1 MVSIQLPKGEKS
13 KSTQQI
19 SYRLIAIFSCM
30 SLWVFT
36 LICQPSY
43 AGREL
48 LLDTIKLPPGFE
60 ISVFAAN
67 VPNARSMSLSPHGTL
82 FVGTR
87 RAGNVYAILD
97 YNHDNIA
104 DEVITIARGL
114 NMPNGVAFRKGSLY
128 VAEVNRILRYDNI
141 EDHLKDSPEPIVVN
155 EGFPRDR
162 DHGWKFIRFGPDGK
176 LYVPVGAPCN
186 VCERSDKRYA
196 SIMRMNPDGTGLEIF
211 VRGVRNTVGFDW
223 NPDTKELWF
232 TDNGRDWMGDDLP
245 SDELNHAPV
254 KGLHFGFPY
263 CHGTNVSD
271 PKFGAK
277 HLCDEYTPPA
287 VELGA
292 HVAPLG
298 MRFYTGNMFPE
309 KYQKQIFI
317 AEHGSWNRSVPIG
330 YRLVIIRLKNNLAVK
345 HEVFAEGWLQN
356 GKVWGRPVD
365 ILIMPDG
372 ALLVSDDHAGVI
384 YRINCKK

>member
-141 EDHLKDSPEPIVVN
+141 EDHLKDPPEPIVVN
-155 EGFPRDR
+155 DNFPRDR
-162 DHGWKFIRFGPDGK
+162 DHGWKFIRFGPDG
-176 LYVPVGAPCN
+176 
-186 VCERSDKRYA
+186 
-196 SIMRMNPDGTGLEIF
+196 
-211 VRGVRNTVGFDW
+211 
-223 NPDTKELWF
+223 
-232 TDNGRDWMGDDLP
+232 
-245 SDELNHAPV
+245 
-254 KGLHFGFPY
+254 
-263 CHGTNVSD
+263 
-271 PKFGAK
+271 
-277 HLCDEYTPPA
+277 
-287 VELGA
+287 
-292 HVAPLG
+292 
-298 MRFYTGNMFPE
+298 
-309 KYQKQIFI
+309 
-317 AEHGSWNRSVPIG
+317 
-330 YRLVIIRLKNNLAVK
+330 YR
-345 HEVFAEGWLQN
+345 
-356 GKVWGRPVD
+356 
-365 ILIMPDG
+365 
-372 ALLVSDDHAGVI
+372 
-384 YRINCKK
+384 